1 MYLICGKTYEKEPTY
16 KEFHNIVQSLIFN
29 CAKNKGIATKLINNE
44 EQYADIYT
52 DVVRAFYNYDKTKNS
67 SLNSW
72 LCLQTIYA
80 IQNTIRKFKANPINN
95 YNEDVTLSYNNNTF
109 IDKDKKAE
117 YIHYF
122 EDKYESIRKK
132 LKDNKEYLNYII
144 HNSGLSDKQIRDIT
158 SYSEGMSVTK
168 IAEQN
173 GEIKQTTHLRIKRA
187 IEKIQINV

>member
-1 MYLICGKTYEKEPTY
+1 MYFICGKSYEKEPTY
-16 KEFHNIVQSLIFN
+16 KEFHDIVKSLIFS
-29 CAKNKGIATKLINNE
+29 CAKTKGMAAKLINNE

-52 DVVRAFYNYDKTKNS
+52 DVVRAFYNYDQTKNN

-95 YNEDVTLSYNNNTF
+95 YNEDITLSYNNNAYSDENKTHEH
-109 IDKDKKAE
+109 IT
-117 YIHYF
+117 YF
-122 EDKYESIRKK
+122 EDKYESIREK

-187 IEKIQINV
+187 IEKIQANV